1 MTATRRAAPRVVFL
15 SAHLPSANSTQAGQ
29 RVAYDHLQ
37 QLAQTFP
44 VDLVAF
50 ANAAERLDMDGS
62 LNALCRHITIV
73 PVTTWTRIRGAIS
86 RPDLPTYVA
95 LRASRRVSSM
105 LVQLCEESSNVV
117 LWAEYTQMAQYIRSL
132 HGLVRRTVLV

>member
-1 MTATRRAAPRVVFL
+1 MASEEPEKLVMTGSRTVGPRVVFL
-15 SAHLPSANSTQAGQ
+15 SAHLPGGNSTQAGQ
-29 RVAYDHLQ
+29 RVAYDHLRN
-37 QLAQTFP
+37 LAQTFP

-50 ANAAERLDMDGS
+50 ANAAERLEIDGS

-73 PVTTWTRIRGAIS
+73 PVTTWTKIRGAIS

-105 LVQLCEESSNVV
+105 LMQLCEESSNVV
-117 LWAEYTQMAQYIRSL
+117 LWAEYTQM
-132 HGLVRRTVLV
+132 